1 MAELF
6 KSKINCFNVSL
17 ILLIYTMFDYKL
29 IEALSMVASE
39 GGFDKA
45 ARALYITQ
53 SAVSQ
58 RVKLLEE
65 LTGQI
70 LLARTKPPQA
80 TSAGQKLLK
89 HYLQVKR
96 LEDDLIGEIGEPAN
110 KGFASI
116 TVGVNA
122 DSLAFWLLDALQSFL
137 FEERVLLDIRVDDQE
152 QTHQLLKDGE
162 VMGCISTQDKPMQ
175 GCRIE
180 YIGCTNYHMM
190 AAPKFA
196 ARWFPDGLAIE
207 DVRHA
212 PAIIFDRKDDLHHK
226 LLHQAL
232 GKVPASIPTHYVPSV
247 EKFAEF
253 IALGLA
259 YGMLPD
265 QQSMSLMSTG
275 QLVDLSPDCHVSVKL
290 YWHCWNLKSD
300 LLEKLTQHLNRK
312 AKILLKK

>member
-1 MAELF
+1 
-6 KSKINCFNVSL
+6 
-17 ILLIYTMFDYKL
+17 MFDYKL
-29 IEALSMVASE
+29 IEALAMVARE

-58 RVKLLEE
+58 RIKLLEDF
-65 LTGQI
+65 TGQVLI
-70 LLARTKPPQA
+70 ARTTPPRA
-80 TSAGQKLLK
+80 TSAGKKLLK

-96 LEDDLIGEIGEPAN
+96 LEDDLMGEIGEPAT

-122 DSLAFWLLDALQSFL
+122 DSLAFWLLEAIHPFL
-137 FEERVLLDIRVDDQE
+137 LEERVLLDIRVDDQE
-152 QTHQLLKDGE
+152 QTHQLLKNGE
-162 VMGCISTQDKPMQ
+162 VMGCISTQEHPMQ
-175 GCRIE
+175 GCQIK
-180 YIGCTNYHMM
+180 YLGYTNYHIM
-190 AAPKFA
+190 ATPEFA
-196 ARWFPDGLAIE
+196 VQWFPNGLAIE
-207 DVRHA
+207 NVRKA

-232 GKVPASIPTHYVPSV
+232 GEVPASIPTHYVPSV

-253 IALGLA
+253 ISLGLA

-265 QQSMSLMSTG
+265 QQSKPLVGTG
-275 QLVDLSPDCHVSVKL
+275 QLVNLSPDCHVSVKL

-300 LLEKLTQHLNRK
+300 LLEKLTQHLNHK
-312 AKILLKK
+312 VKTLLKK